1 MWWEYKWFGV
11 GREPYSPFIQC
22 QCRGLFEISCELERI
37 APEHEFRGV
46 DMNAFEISSMYGS
59 TVVEGMSVRA
69 GVGVVIRGHG
79 DTILLEKRRDCGW
92 WGLPGGRVE
101 PGESLVEAAVREVR
115 EETGLTVEV
124 THLVGVYSSPEDRI
138 VTYPD
143 NGDVVQL
150 IDIVVGARVLS
161 GQVICSLESEEV
173 RFFSPSQLPE
183 QIVPPA
189 RQPLVDA
196 LEGRCGVLK

>member
-1 MWWEYKWFGV
+1 
-11 GREPYSPFIQC
+11 
-22 QCRGLFEISCELERI
+22 
-37 APEHEFRGV
+37 
-46 DMNAFEISSMYGS
+46 MNAFEISSMYGS
-59 TVVEGMSVRA
+59 AVVEGMGVRA
-69 GVGVVIRGHG
+69 GVGVVIRGQG
-79 DTILLEKRRDCGW
+79 DTMLLEKRRDCGW

-124 THLVGVYSSPEDRI
+124 THLIGVYSNPDGRI

-150 IDIVVGARVLS
+150 IDVVVGARVLS
-161 GQVICSLESEEV
+161 GHVICSEESEEL
-173 RFFSPSQLPE
+173 RFFAPSQLPE

-189 RQPLVDA
+189 RQPLADA
-196 LEGRCGVLK
+196 LEGRCGLLR

>member
-1 MWWEYKWFGV
+1 MNA
-11 GREPYSPFIQC
+11 S
-22 QCRGLFEISCELERI
+22 EIS
-37 APEHEFRGV
+37 A
-46 DMNAFEISSMYGS
+46 MYGS
-59 TVVEGMSVRA
+59 TVVKGMTVRA
-69 GVGVVIRGHG
+69 GVGVVIRGRG

-101 PGESLVEAAVREVR
+101 PGESLAEAAVREVC

-124 THLVGVYSSPEDRI
+124 THLIGVYSNPEGRI

-150 IDIVVGARVLS
+150 IDVVVGARVLS
-161 GQVICSLESEEV
+161 GQVICSQESEEV
-173 RFFSPSQLPE
+173 RFFAPSQLPE

-189 RQPLVDA
+189 RQPLADA
-196 LEGRCGVLK
+196 LEGRCGLLR

>member
-1 MWWEYKWFGV
+1 
-11 GREPYSPFIQC
+11 
-22 QCRGLFEISCELERI
+22 
-37 APEHEFRGV
+37 
-46 DMNAFEISSMYGS
+46 MNASEIYTMYGS
-59 TVVEGMSVRA
+59 TVVEGMRVRA
-69 GVGVVIRGHG
+69 GVGVVVRGQG

-101 PGESLVEAAVREVR
+101 PGESLVEAAVREVL

-124 THLVGVYSSPEDRI
+124 THLIGVYSSPQGRI

-150 IDIVVGARVLS
+150 IDVVVGARVLS
-161 GQVICSLESEEV
+161 GQVICSHESEEV

-189 RQPLVDA
+189 RQPLTDA
-196 LEGRCGVLK
+196 LEGRCGLLR

>member
-1 MWWEYKWFGV
+1 
-11 GREPYSPFIQC
+11 
-22 QCRGLFEISCELERI
+22 
-37 APEHEFRGV
+37 
-46 DMNAFEISSMYGS
+46 MNPFEISSMYGS

-69 GVGVVIRGHG
+69 GVGVVVRGHG
-79 DTILLEKRRDCGW
+79 GTILLEKRCDCGW

-101 PGESLVEAAVREVR
+101 PGESLVEAAVREVH

-124 THLVGVYSSPEDRI
+124 THLVGVYSSPEGRI

-150 IDIVVGARVLS
+150 IDIVVGARILS
-161 GQVICSLESEEV
+161 GQVICSQESEEV
-173 RFFSPSQLPE
+173 RFFPPSQLPE

>member
-1 MWWEYKWFGV
+1 M
-11 GREPYSPFIQC
+11 
-22 QCRGLFEISCELERI
+22 
-37 APEHEFRGV
+37 
-46 DMNAFEISSMYGS
+46 
-59 TVVEGMSVRA
+59 
-69 GVGVVIRGHG
+69 
-79 DTILLEKRRDCGW
+79 
-92 WGLPGGRVE
+92 E
-101 PGESLVEAAVREVR
+101 PGESLVEAAVREVH

-124 THLVGVYSSPEDRI
+124 THLVGVYSRPEGRI